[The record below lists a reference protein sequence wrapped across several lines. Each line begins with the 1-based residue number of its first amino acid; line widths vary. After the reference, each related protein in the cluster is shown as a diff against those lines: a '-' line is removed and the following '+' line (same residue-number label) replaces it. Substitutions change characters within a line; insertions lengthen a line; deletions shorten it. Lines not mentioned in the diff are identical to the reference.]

1 MCKRRESS
9 FLTYLFQMDKKLLH
23 GAHTALIT
31 PMKEGLVSF
40 TDLESLINAQLLSG
54 ISGIVPCGTTGESPT
69 LTDKEHLQVIQK
81 TVEIVD
87 GKIPV
92 IAGTGANST
101 LEALE
106 LTQKADL
113 AGADAFLLVAPYYN
127 KPSQDGLFA
136 HFSVL
141 AECTEKPIVLYSI
154 PSRCGIEIS
163 TTTIQRLSEKYPNIC
178 AVKEAG
184 GRSAKV
190 SETVVTMDRDFVVLS
205 GDDGLT
211 LPFMACGAKG
221 VVSVASNIMPKEVIH
236 LVNAALQG
244 NYQEALETHLK
255 NFQFFNDIFIEP
267 NPVPIKTLLYLKGLI
282 ESPEVRLP
290 LSPPSEV
297 NQKVFKSMAES
308 LHIA

>member
-31 PMKEGLVSF
+31 PMKEGLVSY
-40 TDLESLINAQLLSG
+40 TDLESLINAQLSSG

-101 LEALE
+101 QEALE
-106 LTQKADL
+106 LTQKADR

-163 TTTIQRLSEKYPNIC
+163 TATIQRLSEKYPNIC

-190 SETVVTMDRDFVVLS
+190 SETVVAMDRDFVVLS

-221 VVSVASNIMPKEVIH
+221 VVSVASNIMPKEVSH

-244 NYQEALETHLK
+244 HYQEALEIHLK

-290 LSPPSEV
+290 LSPPSET
-297 NQKVFKSMAES
+297 NLKVLKAMAES